1 LAVDYAKRRE
11 TFGKKIVERQ
21 AIAFKLA
28 EMATDVEAGR
38 RLVWHAAAKWEET
51 GQAPMEA
58 AMAKLFASEMLQR
71 VTDGALQVHGGIGY
85 WSTSPIERVYRD
97 ARAQRFEEGTA
108 EIQKTTIARD
118 LLRR

>member
-1 LAVDYAKRRE
+1 MSSRAKAAILV
-11 TFGKKIVERQ
+11 FSFAIV
-21 AIAFKLA
+21 
-28 EMATDVEAGR
+28 
-38 RLVWHAAAKWEET
+38 
-51 GQAPMEA
+51 
-58 AMAKLFASEMLQR
+58 LFAVVGGLGVKASTNDGAYRQLGVYSEVLSRIRSEYVEEPNIPQ

-118 LLRR
+118 LLKR